1 MKRRTDKK
9 TSFDTIMYYLY
20 KDDFWGNKVPVMVA
34 TRPYADQMLK
44 TCKDTITRVVDV
56 QHGVHSLLKL

>member
-1 MKRRTDKK
+1 
-9 TSFDTIMYYLY
+9 MYYLY

-44 TCKDTITRVVDV
+44 TCKDTITMVVDV